1 MKKENIRYSD
11 AVAEIEKIL
20 KKINSPEAD
29 IDTIGAD
36 VKRATDL
43 INLCKTKI
51 RKAEAEIEKAL
62 AD

>member
-1 MKKENIRYSD
+1 MKKENIKYSD

-20 KKINSPEAD
+20 NKINSPEAD